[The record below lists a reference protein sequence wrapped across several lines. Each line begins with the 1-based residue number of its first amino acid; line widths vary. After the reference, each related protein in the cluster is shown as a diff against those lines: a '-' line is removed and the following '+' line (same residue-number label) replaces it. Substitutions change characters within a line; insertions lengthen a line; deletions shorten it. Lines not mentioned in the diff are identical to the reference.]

1 LASAAYAAE
10 VDGSGTSGDLNGD
23 GDDNAGDLVATFSNL
38 SVLVAKDTT
47 KVLTVKVDLKPIDGA
62 TITEGLTVTAGI
74 NTNAT
79 AITATD
85 SNDDML
91 AQAQLNSDTNSV
103 ITGKLMTAYTKAPLL
118 TFVSANITK
127 TVQAGQDDQADAT
140 IVFDI
145 TAQGGDIYFKSNTTL
160 GTILVDD
167 GMGTHNNFTASDG
180 APGGDDGV
188 GTYTF
193 ASTAEVYDANT
204 FLVRSGQ
211 TARITISGHVTTV
224 GQTGYTNMALDQL
237 I

>member
-1 LASAAYAAE
+1 LASAAYTAE
-10 VDGSGTSGDLNGD
+10 VDGALTSGDLNGD
-23 GDDNAGDLVATFSNL
+23 GDDDAGDLVATFSNL
-38 SVLVAKDTT
+38 SILVAKDTT
-47 KVLTVKVDLKPIDGA
+47 KVLTVKVDLKPIDGE
-62 TITEGLTVTAGI
+62 TIAEGLTVTAGI

-145 TAQGGDIYFKSNTTL
+145 TAQGGDIYFKSPTGAL
-160 GTILVDD
+160 GTIVVED
-167 GMGTHNNFTASDG
+167 GMGTHNNFDAANG
-180 APGGDDGV
+180 ADKGV

-211 TARITISGHVTTV
+211 TARVTISGHVTTV
-224 GQTGYTNMALDQL
+224 GATGYTNMALDQF